1 MEYNWEREISPY
13 AAVKEGLSKKVTE
26 ASGQRAHGH
35 KQESSSHTHT
45 HTPSF
50 ELARL
55 GLPFCKPKCFN

>member
-1 MEYNWEREISPY
+1 MIKQGYLMEYNWEREISPY

-45 HTPSF
+45 HTHPLLS
-50 ELARL
+50 
-55 GLPFCKPKCFN
+55 